1 MLTIG
6 GNMKRTILVTGGAG
20 FIGRWVVKA
29 LLDDSDCR
37 VVVLDDFS
45 NGMREN
51 LAEFRNEPRLIEVK
65 KGSIGQDKLVAALVK
80 KHRPEA
86 CIHLAAQINVQDSID
101 DPASTFNADVEG
113 TFRLL
118 EICRAAKVRFAFMST
133 CMVYDLASAG
143 GAISEEHPV
152 VPRSPYAGAKLAGE
166 HLSLSYYHAYGMP
179 VTVMRPFNTY
189 GPHQKA
195 SGEGG
200 VVSIFLARAIKGQ
213 DLNIYGSGKQTRD
226 LLYVE
231 DCADFVIRAAFSK
244 KAEGRI
250 INAATSND
258 IAVNDLAKKA
268 VTAYSGNGSKIKW
281 VKHIHPQSEI
291 MKLCGASDKALKLLN
306 WKPKTT
312 LDQGLEKTGI
322 WLRELISKGNEKW
335 L

>member
-1 MLTIG
+1 
-6 GNMKRTILVTGGAG
+6 MKGTVIVTGGAG

-29 LLDDSDCR
+29 LLDDSSCR

-51 LAEFRNEPRLIEVK
+51 MEEFMNEPRLLEIK
-65 KGSIGQDKLVAALVK
+65 KGSISQEKLVAALFK
-80 KHRPEA
+80 KHKPDV

-101 DPASTFNADVEG
+101 NPAATFNADVDG

-143 GAISEEHPV
+143 GAINEEHPV

-166 HLSLSYYHAYGMP
+166 QLALSYFHAYGMP

-226 LLYVE
+226 LLYVA

-244 KAEGRI
+244 KAEGHI
-250 INAATSND
+250 INAATSDD
-258 IAVNDLAKKA
+258 ITVNDLAKTVVEKYA
-268 VTAYSGNGSKIKW
+268 GNGSKIKW

-291 MKLCGASDKALKLLN
+291 MKLCGGSNKALKLLN
-306 WKPKTT
+306 WKPGTS
-312 LDQGLEKTGI
+312 LDQGLDRTGE
-322 WLRELISKGNEKW
+322 WLQALISKGNEKW